1 MLICSGGGVYM
12 KKTYILA
19 GIAIFFW
26 STMAT
31 ISKLLLGS
39 FSGIQVLAISSFF
52 AGMFLLIKNIVTHNI
67 KKLKFYNFKDIFFM
81 TLIGLPGIFLYN
93 VFYYFGAAIM
103 PASQAFIINYLW
115 PIMSVVF
122 ACILLKEKMTV
133 RKAIAFFMSFLG
145 VVIVTA
151 KSLGSLETSALAGAG
166 CILFAAVCYGLFT
179 ALSQKFEYDKNIS
192 QMFTYFATCIITVIM
207 SLISKETLSVGV
219 LELLGF
225 AWNGVFVMGVATTA
239 WTIALESGNT
249 AKISNLAYITPFASL
264 IWTSLFLKEEIS
276 IFSVLGLIVIVAGI
290 LIQLKDKKKDC

>member
-1 MLICSGGGVYM
+1 M
-12 KKTYILA
+12 KRTYILV

-39 FSGIQVLAISSFF
+39 FSGIQVLCISSFF
-52 AGMFLLIKNIVTHNI
+52 AGVFLLIKNITTHNI
-67 KKLKFYNFKDIFFM
+67 QKLRFYKLRDIGVM
-81 TLIGLPGIFLYN
+81 ILIGLPGIFLYN
-93 VFYYFGAAIM
+93 IFYYFGAAIM

-133 RKAIAFFMSFLG
+133 RKAVAFVLSFLG

-151 KSLGSLETSALAGAG
+151 ESLGSLQVSALAGAA

-179 ALSQKFEYDKNIS
+179 ALGQKFQYDKNIS
-192 QMFTYFATCIITVIM
+192 QMFTYFTTFVITAIM
-207 SLISKETLSVGV
+207 SVVGRETLQVGV

-249 AKISNLAYITPFASL
+249 AKISNFAYITPFASL
-264 IWTSLFLKEEIS
+264 IWTAIFLKEKIS